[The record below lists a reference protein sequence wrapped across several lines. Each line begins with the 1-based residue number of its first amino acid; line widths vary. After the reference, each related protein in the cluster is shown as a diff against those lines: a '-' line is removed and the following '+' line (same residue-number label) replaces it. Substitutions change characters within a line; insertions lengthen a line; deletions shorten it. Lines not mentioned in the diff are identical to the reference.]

1 MNSETSNTWV
11 QFQQY
16 DKPEAQ
22 QLIQS
27 VKTQLGQDAKEA
39 GKRDAESNL
48 PRKGDKLLL
57 FISHLL
63 VQIQGLINDLRNLH
77 KADED
82 VALAIEKQERI
93 LEQSRNERDDMQSQ
107 YAQVQKDYQY
117 HKDSFPSVMAI
128 VISVIILLLGLMEGL
143 ISLHAIRTFV
153 PNYLTALFTAL
164 IYGLC
169 LTILAHQVMR
179 WWNMGKSPAK
189 RLVIRSLIISGISG
203 AFYLM
208 GLLRSGQINMST
220 MSLEDSTTGTLF
232 SYADPTEAFL
242 FMCISWVVF
251 LPAVLLTKLAPTK
264 EQWFSIFKARSLKK
278 AVKDSQR
285 KLDELLQR
293 ITTAEGEI
301 HNLRQYEVS
310 RNKAATRDEEDALSL
325 VEYVKANYI
334 QSNIRHRLDKSV
346 VPNSLDQKLHY
357 PLTTYF
363 QNTSTPKSS
372 KK

>member
-16 DKPEAQ
+16 HKPEAQ
-22 QLIQS
+22 QLIES

-82 VALAIEKQERI
+82 VVLAIEKQERI
-93 LEQSRNERDDMQSQ
+93 LEQSRNERDDIQSHH
-107 YAQVQKDYQY
+107 AQVRKDYQY

-128 VISVIILLLGLMEGL
+128 IISVIILLLGLMEGL
-143 ISLHAIRTFV
+143 ISLQAIRTFV
-153 PNYLTALFTAL
+153 PDYLTALFTAL

-169 LTILAHQVMR
+169 LTIMAHQVMR
-179 WWNMGKSPAK
+179 WWNLPKNPATK
-189 RLVIRSLIISGISG
+189 FLIRASIIIGISL
-203 AFYLM
+203 AFLFM
-208 GLLRSGQINMST
+208 GLLRSGQINMFT
-220 MSLEDSTTGTLF
+220 MSLEDSTSGNLF
-232 SYADPTEAFL
+232 SYADPTEALL

-278 AVKDSQR
+278 AVKDSER
-285 KLDELLQR
+285 KL
-293 ITTAEGEI
+293 
-301 HNLRQYEVS
+301 
-310 RNKAATRDEEDALSL
+310 
-325 VEYVKANYI
+325 
-334 QSNIRHRLDKSV
+334 
-346 VPNSLDQKLHY
+346 
-357 PLTTYF
+357 
-363 QNTSTPKSS
+363 
-372 KK
+372 